1 MSEYIWCGSSVWW
14 GQIMVMLLLVW
25 WRANQHI
32 ECLKIKQLIFSVM
45 GLFAHVGHTD
55 VIFSQSGFQCLI
67 FILIY
72 IYIYYLPVNPRAP
85 VQLNQSHSAV
95 AIFMFPFSW
104 MHCGYV
110 VSKEEDENDFLPTYK
125 ALIGRLLLHS
135 HQKQHQWHHSTRPIW
150 IRVSFSH
157 ESHATCRGI
166 HDFIRANFAV
176 GHI

>member
-1 MSEYIWCGSSVWW
+1 MWI
-14 GQIMVMLLLVW
+14 LRLV
-25 WRANQHI
+25 RSNYGYAS
-32 ECLKIKQLIFSVM
+32 F
-45 GLFAHVGHTD
+45 GLMK
-55 VIFSQSGFQCLI
+55 SQSTYWMFENKTANLLSDGPVCSCRSYRRNFQSI
-67 FILIY
+67 RVSVSHIYSYIY
-72 IYIYYLPVNPRAP
+72 IYILFACESTAP

>member
-72 IYIYYLPVNPRAP
+72 IYIYYLPVNPRRLYSWINLIQQWPFLCSLFHGCTVATWLARRKMKMTFFPRTKLWLVDSYSTAIKNSINGITAP
-85 VQLNQSHSAV
+85 DLFESEFRSVMRAMQPV
-95 AIFMFPFSW
+95 VVFMTS
-104 MHCGYV
+104 
-110 VSKEEDENDFLPTYK
+110 SEQIL
-125 ALIGRLLLHS
+125 
-135 HQKQHQWHHSTRPIW
+135 Q
-150 IRVSFSH
+150 
-157 ESHATCRGI
+157 
-166 HDFIRANFAV
+166 
-176 GHI
+176 